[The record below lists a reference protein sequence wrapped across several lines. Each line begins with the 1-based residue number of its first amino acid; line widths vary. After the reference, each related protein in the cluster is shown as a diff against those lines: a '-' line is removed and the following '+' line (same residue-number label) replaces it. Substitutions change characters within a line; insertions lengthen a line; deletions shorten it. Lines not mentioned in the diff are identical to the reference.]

1 MTSTSVFYDNSFKG
15 HVSSLN
21 NPECSSRVKNILKLI
36 KKEDFRNIS
45 IFEPNEIDIKLITV
59 NYELIHIIMDLGQR
73 KLSKE
78 EWDSLE
84 ISVSPEELKILKM
97 I

>member
-1 MTSTSVFYDNSFKG
+1 
-15 HVSSLN
+15 
-21 NPECSSRVKNILKLI
+21 
-36 KKEDFRNIS
+36 
-45 IFEPNEIDIKLITV
+45 
-59 NYELIHIIMDLGQR
+59 MDLEQR

-97 I
+97 IYDGFDNPGIVSNTTSTLLNYIKLSIQDDPNGNKLKWYDNYLLLKCLKNII